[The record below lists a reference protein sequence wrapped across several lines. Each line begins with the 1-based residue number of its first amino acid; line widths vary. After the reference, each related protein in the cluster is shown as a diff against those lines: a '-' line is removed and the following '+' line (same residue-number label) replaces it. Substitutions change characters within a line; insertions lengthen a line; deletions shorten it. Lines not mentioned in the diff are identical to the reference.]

1 MTGLSSRLWR
11 LSHASADAPRGAPP
25 KGGTWNLEELAIDSR
40 LQVLS
45 CHTWEI
51 CFGGETLAK
60 EELPPEASYGPEP
73 RPETLGIARSFMCF
87 AIKIHKTPKQ
97 ILFKILLKSYYCPN
111 EILMESKWNPT

>member
-1 MTGLSSRLWR
+1 MRL
-11 LSHASADAPRGAPP
+11 DAPRGAPP

-73 RPETLGIARSFMCF
+73 SGNR
-87 AIKIHKTPKQ
+87 
-97 ILFKILLKSYYCPN
+97 LLIYVFCY
-111 EILMESKWNPT
+111 